1 MHILVTSLNYKS
13 TPVEIREK
21 FTFQGEERTNAIHR
35 LKDTK
40 SILEGVIVSTCNRTE
55 IYAVVDQLHTGKYYL
70 KNFLSEWF
78 GLPIDDFV
86 GYLDIY
92 EDDRAIEHLLRVTCG
107 LNSMVVGETQ
117 ILGQIKESFLFAQE
131 QQATGTVFNQLFKQA
146 VTLAKRA
153 HSETSI
159 GENAVSVSYAAVELG
174 KKIFGDFKNK
184 HVLIFGAGKMSEL
197 TGKHLHANGVGKV
210 TVINRTMSKAI
221 ELADKLLGE
230 ARPINELTEA
240 LVDADILISSTGAKD
255 YVVTKEM
262 VASIIK
268 KRKGRPLFM
277 VDIAVPRDIDPAL
290 SKLESVY
297 LYDIDDLEGI
307 VAANLDERKREAEKI
322 EIMIDHEMVEFKN
335 WLNTLGVVPIISSL
349 RSKALSVQE
358 ETMASLER
366 KLPNLSERDK
376 KVLSKHMKS
385 IVNQLLRDPIVAAKE
400 LAAEPDAQES
410 LALFTRIFA
419 LETELAAEEKESC
432 SQLEEKGEAKLE
444 VVAYTKDAIVR
455 S

>member
-21 FTFQGEERTNAIHR
+21 FTFQGEERTCAIQK
-35 LKDTK
+35 LKNTK

-55 IYAVVDQLHTGKYYL
+55 IYAVVDQLHTGRYYM

-78 GLPIDDFV
+78 DLPIDDFV
-86 GYLDIY
+86 DYLDIY

-131 QQATGTVFNQLFKQA
+131 QNATGTVFNQLFKQA

-221 ELADKLLGE
+221 ELADKFLGE
-230 ARPINELTEA
+230 ARPLNELTQA
-240 LVDADILISSTGAKD
+240 LVEADILISSTGAKD
-255 YVVTKEM
+255 YVVTKDM

-277 VDIAVPRDIDPAL
+277 VDIAVPRDIEPSL
-290 SKLESVY
+290 SELESVY

-307 VAANLDERKREAEKI
+307 VAANLDERKREADKI
-322 EIMIDHEMVEFKN
+322 EIMIDNDMADFKN
-335 WLNTLGVVPIISSL
+335 WLGTLGVVPIISSL
-349 RSKALSVQE
+349 RTKALTVQE

-366 KLPNLSERDK
+366 KLPNLSDREK

-400 LAAEPDAQES
+400 LAAEPDADES

-419 LETELAAEEKESC
+419 LETEAPEEKESC
-432 SQLEEKGEAKLE
+432 SQLERKAEKLE
-444 VVAYTKDAIVR
+444 AVAYAKDAVIR

>member
-21 FTFQGEERTNAIHR
+21 FTFQGEELTCAIQQ
-35 LKDTK
+35 LINTK

-55 IYAVVDQLHTGKYYL
+55 IYAVVDQLHTGKYYM
-70 KNFLSEWF
+70 KMFLSEWF
-78 GLPIDDFV
+78 DLPADDFAD
-86 GYLDIY
+86 YLDIY
-92 EDDRAIEHLLRVTCG
+92 ENDRAIEHLLRVTCG

-131 QQATGTVFNQLFKQA
+131 QKTTGTVFNQLFKQA

-221 ELADKLLGE
+221 ELADKFLGE
-230 ARPINELTEA
+230 ARPLNELTEA

-255 YVVTKEM
+255 YVVTKDM

-277 VDIAVPRDIDPAL
+277 VDIAVPRDIDPGL
-290 SKLESVY
+290 SELESVY

-322 EIMIDHEMVEFKN
+322 EIMIDNEMAEFKS

-349 RSKALSVQE
+349 RSKALTVQE

-366 KLPNLSERDK
+366 KLPNLSDREK

-385 IVNQLLRDPIVAAKE
+385 IVNQLLRDPIIAAKE
-400 LAAEPDAQES
+400 IAAEPDSEET
-410 LALFTRIFA
+410 LELFTRIFA
-419 LETELAAEEKESC
+419 LENEKAEEIEACTQIKEK
-432 SQLEEKGEAKLE
+432 EKEKASKT
-444 VVAYTKDAIVR
+444 VAYAKDAVVR

>member
-21 FTFQGEERTNAIHR
+21 FTFQGEERAGAILR
-35 LKDTK
+35 LKNTK

-55 IYAVVDQLHTGKYYL
+55 IYAVVDQLHTGRYYI

-78 GLPIDDFV
+78 DLPIVDFV
-86 GYLDIY
+86 DYLDIY
-92 EDDRAIEHLLRVTCG
+92 ENDRAIEHLFRVTCG

-146 VTLAKRA
+146 VTIAKRA

-210 TVINRTMSKAI
+210 TVINRTMSKAV
-221 ELADKLLGE
+221 ELADKLLGD
-230 ARPINELTEA
+230 ARPLNELTDA
-240 LVDADILISSTGAKD
+240 LVNADILISSTGAKD
-255 YVVTKEM
+255 YVVTKDI
-262 VASIIK
+262 VSSIIK

-277 VDIAVPRDIDPAL
+277 VDIAVPRDIDPDL

-307 VAANLDERKREAEKI
+307 VAANLDERKREADKI
-322 EIMIDHEMVEFKN
+322 EIMIDNEMADFKN

-349 RSKALSVQE
+349 RSKALAVQE

-366 KLPNLSERDK
+366 KLPNLTEREK

-400 LAAEPDAQES
+400 LAAEPDAEES

-419 LETELAAEEKESC
+419 LETEAAEEKESC
-432 SQLEEKGEAKLE
+432 SQLGEKAEVKLE
-444 VVAYTKDAIVR
+444 VVAYPRDAVVR

>member
-21 FTFQGEERTNAIHR
+21 FTFQNEERTCAIKR
-35 LKDTK
+35 LKNTK

-55 IYAVVDQLHTGKYYL
+55 VYAVVDQVHTGRYYI
-70 KNFLSEWF
+70 KSFLSEWF
-78 GLPIDDFV
+78 ELPMDDFID
-86 GYLDIY
+86 YLDIY
-92 EDDRAIEHLLRVTCG
+92 QDDRAIEHLLRVTCG

-117 ILGQIKESFLFAQE
+117 ILGQIRESFLFAQE
-131 QQATGTVFNQLFKQA
+131 LEATGTVFNHLFKQA
-146 VTLAKRA
+146 ITLAKRA

-221 ELADKLLGE
+221 QLADKFLGE

-240 LVDADILISSTGAKD
+240 LIDADILISSTGAKN
-255 YVVTKEM
+255 YVVTKDM
-262 VASIIK
+262 VSSIIR

-277 VDIAVPRDIDPAL
+277 VDIAVPRDIEPSL
-290 SKLESVY
+290 CELESVY

-307 VAANLDERKREAEKI
+307 VQANLDERKREAEKI
-322 EIMIDHEMVEFKN
+322 EIMIDYEIAEFKN

-349 RSKALSVQE
+349 RTKALSVHE

-366 KLPNLSERDK
+366 KLPNLSEREK

-400 LAAEPDAQES
+400 LAAEPNAEES
-410 LALFTRIFA
+410 LALFTRIFS
-419 LETELAAEEKESC
+419 LEDPTVQEKESC
-432 SQLEEKGEAKLE
+432 SQLEERAEAKRE
-444 VVAYTKDAIVR
+444 AIVYAKGAVVR

>member
-1 MHILVTSLNYKS
+1 MHILVASLNYKS

-21 FTFQGEERTNAIHR
+21 FTFQGEERMIAIKR
-35 LKDTK
+35 LINTK

-55 IYAVVDQLHTGKYYL
+55 IYAVVDQIHTGKYYI
-70 KNFLSEWF
+70 KSFLSEWF
-78 GLPIDDFV
+78 QLPINDFV
-86 GYLDIY
+86 DYLDIY
-92 EDDRAIEHLLRVTCG
+92 QEDRAIEHLFRVTCG

-117 ILGQIKESFLFAQE
+117 ILGQIRDSFLFSQE
-131 QQATGTVFNQLFKQA
+131 QNATGTVFNQLFKQA

-153 HSETSI
+153 HSETAI

-174 KKIFGDFKNK
+174 KNIFGDFKNK

-221 ELADKLLGE
+221 ELADQLLGE
-230 ARPINELTEA
+230 ARPLNELTEA

-255 YVVTKEM
+255 YVVTKEL
-262 VASIIK
+262 VSSIIR

-277 VDIAVPRDIDPAL
+277 VDIAVPRDIEPSLAD
-290 SKLESVY
+290 LESVY

-322 EIMIDHEMVEFKN
+322 EVMIDREMAEFN
-335 WLNTLGVVPIISSL
+335 TWVRTLGVVPIISSL
-349 RSKALSVQE
+349 RKRALTVQE
-358 ETMASLER
+358 ETMVSLER

-400 LAAEPDAQES
+400 LAAEPDAEKS
-410 LALFTRIFA
+410 LELFSKIFA
-419 LETELAAEEKESC
+419 LEDVAVEEKETC
-432 SQLEEKGEAKLE
+432 NQLEETAETRPEKVGF
-444 VVAYTKDAIVR
+444 TKDAVVR

>member
-1 MHILVTSLNYKS
+1 VHILVTSLNYKS

-21 FTFQGEERTNAIHR
+21 FTFQGEERVFAIER
-35 LKDTK
+35 LKNTK

-70 KNFLSEWF
+70 KNFFSEWF
-78 GLPIDDFV
+78 DLPIDDFV
-86 GYLDIY
+86 DYLDIY
-92 EDDRAIEHLLRVTCG
+92 ENDRAIEHLLRVTCG

-117 ILGQIKESFLFAQE
+117 ILGQIKESFLFAQDQE
-131 QQATGTVFNQLFKQA
+131 ATGTIFNQLFKQA
-146 VTLAKRA
+146 VTVAKRA

-197 TGKHLHANGVGKV
+197 TGKHLHANGVGRV

-240 LVDADILISSTGAKD
+240 LVHADILISSTGAKD
-255 YVVTKEM
+255 YVVTKDM

-290 SKLESVY
+290 SELESVY

-307 VAANLDERKREAEKI
+307 VAANLNERKREAEKI
-322 EIMIDHEMVEFKN
+322 EIMIDKEMLDFKN
-335 WLNTLGVVPIISSL
+335 WLGTLGVVPIISSL
-349 RSKALSVQE
+349 RSKALTVQE

-366 KLPNLSERDK
+366 KLPNLSDREK

-400 LAAEPDAQES
+400 IAAEPHAEES

-419 LETELAAEEKESC
+419 LDTEAPEEKESC
-432 SQLEEKGEAKLE
+432 SQFEAKAPAKHE
-444 VVAYTKDAIVR
+444 AVAYPKDAVVR

>member
-21 FTFQGEERTNAIHR
+21 FTFQGEERESAIHS
-35 LKDTK
+35 LIKTK
-40 SILEGVIVSTCNRTE
+40 SILEAVIVSTCNRTE
-55 IYAVVDQLHTGKYYL
+55 IYAVVDQVHTGKYYT
-70 KNFLSEWF
+70 KTFLSQWF
-78 GLPIDDFV
+78 DLPTSEFEDH
-86 GYLDIY
+86 LDVY
-92 EDDRAIEHLLRVTCG
+92 ENDRAIEHLLRVTSG
-107 LNSMVVGETQ
+107 LSSMVVGETQ

-131 QQATGTVFNQLFKQA
+131 QKATGTVFNQLFKQA
-146 VTLAKRA
+146 ITLAKRA

-174 KKIFGDFKNK
+174 KKIFGDFKSK

-221 ELADKLLGE
+221 ELADKFLGE
-230 ARPINELTEA
+230 ARPLDELTEA
-240 LVDADILISSTGAKD
+240 LASADILISSTGSKD
-255 YVVTKEM
+255 YVVTKAM
-262 VASIIK
+262 VESIIK

-277 VDIAVPRDIDPAL
+277 VDIAVPRDIEPSL
-290 SKLESVY
+290 TELESVY

-307 VAANLDERKREAEKI
+307 VAANLGERKKEAEKI
-322 EIMIDHEMVEFKN
+322 EIMIDAELAEFQC
-335 WLNTLGVVPIISSL
+335 WIRTLGVVPIISAL
-349 RSKALSVQE
+349 RTKALSVQE
-358 ETMASLER
+358 ETMISLER

-385 IVNQLLRDPIVAAKE
+385 IINQLIRDPIMAAKE
-400 LAAEPDAQES
+400 LAIEKDASES
-410 LALFTRIFA
+410 LELFIRIFA
-419 LETELAAEEKESC
+419 IENELEAQKTTC
-432 SQLEEKGEAKLE
+432 VLEEKADTKQEIVSSYRKD
-444 VVAYTKDAIVR
+444 VVVR

>member
-1 MHILVTSLNYKS
+1 MHILVSSLNYKS

-21 FTFQGEERTNAIHR
+21 FTFQGEERISAIDR
-35 LKDTK
+35 LKNTK

-70 KNFLSEWF
+70 KSFLAQWF
-78 GLPIDDFV
+78 ELPIEEFID
-86 GYLDIY
+86 YLDIY
-92 EDDRAIEHLLRVTCG
+92 ENDHAIEHLFRVTCG

-117 ILGQIKESFLFAQE
+117 ILGQIKESFLLAQE
-131 QQATGTVFNQLFKQA
+131 QYATGTVFNQLFKQA
-146 VTLAKRA
+146 ITFAKRA
-153 HSETSI
+153 HTETSI

-210 TVINRTMSKAI
+210 TVINRTMAKAI
-221 ELADKLLGE
+221 ELADKLLGH
-230 ARPINELTEA
+230 ARPLNELTEA
-240 LVDADILISSTGAKD
+240 LIDADILISSTGAKH

-277 VDIAVPRDIDPAL
+277 VDIAVPRDLEPSL
-290 SKLESVY
+290 SELESVY

-322 EIMIDHEMVEFKN
+322 ELMIDNEIIDFKT
-335 WLNTLGVVPIISSL
+335 WLSTLGVVPIITSL
-349 RSKALSVQE
+349 RSKALTVQA
-358 ETMASLER
+358 ETLASIER
-366 KLPNLSERDK
+366 KLPNLTDRDK
-376 KVLSKHMKS
+376 KVLNKHIKS
-385 IVNQLLRDPIVAAKE
+385 IVNQLLRDPIVAVKE
-400 LAAEPDAQES
+400 LAAEPNAEES

-419 LETELAAEEKESC
+419 LENQACEEKESC
-432 SQLEEKGEAKLE
+432 SQLEENTEATL
-444 VVAYTKDAIVR
+444 VAYPKDAVIR

>member
-21 FTFQGEERTNAIHR
+21 FTFQNEERTCAIKR
-35 LKDTK
+35 LINTK

-55 IYAVVDQLHTGKYYL
+55 VYAVVDQVHTGRYYI
-70 KNFLSEWF
+70 KSFLSEWF
-78 GLPIDDFV
+78 ELPMDDFV
-86 GYLDIY
+86 DYLDIY
-92 EDDRAIEHLLRVTCG
+92 QDDRAIEHLLRVTCG

-117 ILGQIKESFLFAQE
+117 ILGQIRESFLFAQE
-131 QQATGTVFNQLFKQA
+131 LEATGTVFNHLFKQA
-146 VTLAKRA
+146 ITLAKRA

-221 ELADKLLGE
+221 QLADKFLGE
-230 ARPINELTEA
+230 ARPINELTDA
-240 LVDADILISSTGAKD
+240 LIDADILISSTGAKN
-255 YVVTKEM
+255 YVVTKDM
-262 VASIIK
+262 VSSIIR

-277 VDIAVPRDIDPAL
+277 VDIAVPRDIEPSL
-290 SKLESVY
+290 CELESVY

-307 VAANLDERKREAEKI
+307 VQANLDERKREAEKI
-322 EIMIDHEMVEFKN
+322 EIMIDYEIAEFKN

-349 RSKALSVQE
+349 RTKALSVHE

-366 KLPNLSERDK
+366 KLPNLSEREK

-400 LAAEPDAQES
+400 LAAEPNAEES
-410 LALFTRIFA
+410 LALFTRIFS
-419 LETELAAEEKESC
+419 LKDLTVEEKEAC
-432 SQLEEKGEAKLE
+432 SQLEESAEATRE
-444 VVAYTKDAIVR
+444 AIVYAKGAVVR